1 MTTTPDRMAIPPDSP
16 AVPVDPHYE
25 RRWLILLVV
34 LIAQVMILI
43 DATVI
48 NVALP
53 SAQKSL
59 HFSTANREWV
69 ITAYVLAFGSLL
81 PLGGRLA
88 DLLGRKKMF
97 LLGLVGF
104 GLFSAVAG
112 AAPDTAVLLIART
125 LQGVFAAVLAPTA
138 VSMIA
143 VTFTDPG
150 ERNKAFAIFGA
161 GSGSAGALGL
171 LLGGVLT
178 SYVNWRWT
186 MFVNVAFA
194 AAAIVGALALMTNS
208 ADPRRP
214 RLDVPGTILVS
225 GGLFLLVFGGAKA
238 ETDGWGASI
247 TIASFVVGLVLLAG
261 FILVER
267 RASYALV
274 PLRVLTNRNRG
285 ASYLALGLSNASLF
299 AVFLFL
305 TYYFQEILG
314 YSPVK
319 TGLLFLPVP
328 LSIGVAAT
336 ITQAK
341 LLPLLST
348 RSILAGG
355 MTLSAI
361 GVGLLTQVGVQGDY
375 VAWVLPSLVLM
386 GAGFGPAFVVAIAMG
401 SVPDHPEDAGTA
413 GSMNNVSQQIGAAL
427 GIALISTIV
436 ASATTSYL
444 HAHAPTNS
452 STLAHASV
460 HGYRAGSWWAAAIF
474 LAGAVICS
482 AVVKPKI
489 YLSDAATTEAVEET
503 IPAIG

>member
-1 MTTTPDRMAIPPDSP
+1 
-16 AVPVDPHYE
+16 
-25 RRWLILLVV
+25 
-34 LIAQVMILI
+34 
-43 DATVI
+43 
-48 NVALP
+48 
-53 SAQKSL
+53 
-59 HFSTANREWV
+59 
-69 ITAYVLAFGSLL
+69 
-81 PLGGRLA
+81 
-88 DLLGRKKMF
+88 
-97 LLGLVGF
+97 
-104 GLFSAVAG
+104 
-112 AAPDTAVLLIART
+112 
-125 LQGVFAAVLAPTA
+125 
-138 VSMIA
+138 
-143 VTFTDPG
+143 
-150 ERNKAFAIFGA
+150 
-161 GSGSAGALGL
+161 
-171 LLGGVLT
+171 
-178 SYVNWRWT
+178 

-436 ASATTSYL
+436 ASATTSYV

>member
-1 MTTTPDRMAIPPDSP
+1 MTTTPDHAMISPDGS
-16 AVPVDPHYE
+16 ALAVDPHYE
-25 RRWLILLVV
+25 KRWLILRVV
-34 LIAQVMILI
+34 IIAQVMILI
-43 DATVI
+43 DATVV

-53 SAQKSL
+53 SAQKTL
-59 HFSTANREWV
+59 HFSNANREWV

-97 LLGLVGF
+97 LIGLVGF
-104 GLFSAVAG
+104 AVFSALAG

-143 VTFTDPG
+143 VTFTDPE

-178 SYVNWRWT
+178 GYVNWRWT
-186 MFVNVAFA
+186 MFVNLAFA
-194 AAAIVGALALMTNS
+194 VVAIVGALALMTNS

-214 RLDVPGTILVS
+214 RLDIPGTILVS
-225 GGLFLLVFGGAKA
+225 GGLFLLVFGAAKA

-247 TIASFVVGLVLLAG
+247 TVASFVVGLVLLAG
-261 FILVER
+261 FVLVER
-267 RASYALV
+267 KASYALV

-285 ASYLALGLSNASLF
+285 ASYLALVLSNAALF
-299 AVFLFL
+299 AVFLFQ

-328 LSIGVAAT
+328 FSIGVAAT
-336 ITQAK
+336 ITQSK
-341 LLPLLST
+341 LLPHLST
-348 RSILAGG
+348 RSIMAGG
-355 MTLSAI
+355 FALSAI
-361 GVGLLTQVGVQGDY
+361 GAALFSQIGVQGDY
-375 VAWVLPSLVLM
+375 VAWVLPGLILM

-401 SVPDHPEDAGTA
+401 SVPEDPEDAGTA

-427 GIALISTIV
+427 GIAVISTII
-436 ASATTSYL
+436 ASATTNYL
-444 HAHAPTNS
+444 HSHTPLTPS
-452 STLAHASV
+452 VLAHASV
-460 HGYRAGSWWAAAIF
+460 HGYSIGSWWAAGIFMGAAI
-474 LAGAVICS
+474 ICS
-482 AVVKPKI
+482 VVIRPKT
-489 YLSDAATTEAVEET
+489 YMAEPSAAEAVEEA
-503 IPAIG
+503 IPAFG